1 MYAIKNITTKHYV
14 MMHSCY
20 NGVNHTPE
28 TTNPRMAKRFSKKE
42 AQAVVKQL
50 NSNLEF
56 KKYSVE
62 KHNA

>member
-1 MYAIKNITTKHYV
+1 MYAIKNVMNNHYI

-20 NGVNHTPE
+20 GGIVRVPE

-42 AQAVVKQL
+42 ASAIVKQL
-50 NSNLEF
+50 HSNLEF

-62 KHNA
+62 KA

>member
-1 MYAIKNITTKHYV
+1 MYAIKNVTTKGYV

-20 NGVNHTPE
+20 NGIVRVPE
-28 TTNPRMAKRFSKKE
+28 TINAQMAKRFSKKE
-42 AQAVVKQL
+42 ASAIVKQL

-62 KHNA
+62 KA